1 MMKWSKEILANND
14 ALMPVTNTGE
24 IFLLDRREKGERLA
38 DGKKVERGYA
48 IYKLLSSNSSEAY
61 VLAMEN
67 DLAPSLCNPPILL
80 TEDQVLD
87 FLNCPENAAKFTFN
101 KWLNCYR

>member
-1 MMKWSKEILANND
+1 MMKWSKETLAKNEELEV
-14 ALMPVTNTGE
+14 ATATGE
-24 IFLLDRREKGERLA
+24 VFLLDRREKGERLEN
-38 DGKKVERGYA
+38 GKRIERGYA
-48 IYKLLSSNSSEAY
+48 IYKLINSNNSEAY
-61 VLAMEN
+61 IFVMEN
-67 DLAPSLCNPPILL
+67 DIAPSLYNPPILL

>member
-14 ALMPVTNTGE
+14 SLQQVTNTGE
-24 IFLLDRREKGERLA
+24 IFLLDRREKGERL
-38 DGKKVERGYA
+38 DNGKKVERGYA
-48 IYKLLSSNSSEAY
+48 IYKLLASDSSEAY

-67 DLAPSLCNPPILL
+67 DFTPSLYNPPILL